1 MLAKIRKGKKLYT
14 DVICSIC
21 ATLCTVI
28 LVMNVVNVI
37 IRYLTD
43 ASFVYTEDVTVIS
56 MLWIMGLGI
65 SVGWMNREHLLI
77 NVIDN
82 FLNEKGMAIL
92 LFIQDI
98 LGVGAGV
105 MMVILGRMAQKLNTG
120 FVQSVIG
127 FDESFRYIPVL
138 VGGVLL
144 TLSALVCVIEQI
156 LVWSGKEEKKA

>member
-14 DVICSIC
+14 DAICSFC
-21 ATLCTVI
+21 AILCTVI

-144 TLSALVCVIEQI
+144 SLSALVCVIEQI